1 MINLLEDI
9 MFGMFAAAIF
19 IWLLQ
24 IWKTDKQFE
33 RSEKI
38 RSITFLIAF
47 VLGFLLLTIANNIV
61 GAVICL
67 IGFVISEFT
76 SAVVFYEHFR
86 AKEVV
91 NE

>member
-1 MINLLEDI
+1 MINLLGDI
-9 MFGMFAAAIF
+9 MFGMFAVAMF

-24 IWKTDKQFE
+24 ICTTDKQFE
-33 RSEKI
+33 KSERI

-47 VLGFLLLTIANNIV
+47 ILGFLLLTTANNIV

-76 SAVVFYEHFR
+76 SAVVFYEHFKD
-86 AKEVV
+86 KEIV

>member
-9 MFGMFAAAIF
+9 MFGMFAVAMF

-24 IWKTDKQFE
+24 IWKTDKQFGKF
-33 RSEKI
+33 EKI

-47 VLGFLLLTIANNIV
+47 VFGFIMLTIANNIV

-76 SAVVFYEHFR
+76 SAVVFYDNFKD
-86 AKEVV
+86 KEVV
-91 NE
+91 S